1 MNIDGLASKYFQ
13 GLNPTIE
20 VFDDK
25 SIHQVY
31 SNVVNLLKVCP
42 EIELGILQLLSYCF
56 YEILDNVVTHS
67 GKKCGVVISRYLPDE
82 QTIRLLIADEGI
94 GIKSSLSKNE
104 AYKDITEDEA
114 LRKCLQDRVTDGKG
128 MGFGL
133 YSTLCLIRNIG
144 VRLELHSGS
153 HILISDGKIECTEK
167 TSQWPGT
174 ILFMEIHTNK
184 DIEPNVVLQNRVDVE
199 EEFND
204 EFLNTENIDDLW

>member
-94 GIKSSLSKNE
+94 MI
-104 AYKDITEDEA
+104 Y
-114 LRKCLQDRVTDGKG
+114 
-128 MGFGL
+128 
-133 YSTLCLIRNIG
+133 
-144 VRLELHSGS
+144 GS
-153 HILISDGKIECTEK
+153 E
-167 TSQWPGT
+167 
-174 ILFMEIHTNK
+174 
-184 DIEPNVVLQNRVDVE
+184 RR
-199 EEFND
+199 
-204 EFLNTENIDDLW
+204 